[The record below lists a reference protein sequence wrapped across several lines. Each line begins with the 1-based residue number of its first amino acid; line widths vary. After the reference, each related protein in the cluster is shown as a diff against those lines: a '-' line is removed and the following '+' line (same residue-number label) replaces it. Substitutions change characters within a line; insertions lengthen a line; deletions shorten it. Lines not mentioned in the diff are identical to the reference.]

1 MIRCW
6 CLFAAV
12 LQFSMFQGIL
22 TNPLKKAEKTST
34 TGIEILLRLFLK
46 HDMKIDDLTKD
57 VESLRQNQNT
67 LKTNDAMDKSLG
79 ELQSKINSDIK
90 NVSNQIAEQL
100 NSIPFEGVA
109 RPCH

>member
-1 MIRCW
+1 MIPCW

-12 LQFSMFQGIL
+12 LHFTMFQGIL
-22 TNPLKKAEKTST
+22 TNPLKKAEKTSP

-67 LKTNDAMDKSLG
+67 LKKTNDAMDKSLG
-79 ELQSKINSDIK
+79 
-90 NVSNQIAEQL
+90 
-100 NSIPFEGVA
+100 
-109 RPCH
+109 